1 MTPTK
6 LLIGQIAIV
15 FAIMILGVWAATQ
28 WAASMLGYQGGLG
41 RPWLIVGGFP
51 LYRPWQL
58 FVWWYEFD
66 AYAPRLFNKAGALA
80 ATSGFLGCGAAVV
93 GSLWRARQAGNV
105 TTYGSAHWAETAEI
119 ERAGLL
125 GSAGVFLGER
135 DGSYLRHDGPEHV
148 IAFAPTRSGKG
159 VGLVVPTLLGW
170 TGSAVIHDIKGENW
184 QLTAGWRSRFSHC
197 LLFDPTDGRS
207 AKYNPLL
214 EVRRGETEVRDVQ
227 NIADI
232 LVDPVIA
239 TDRRIYHVEAVST
252 ERTAIAAL
260 SWSYP
265 GDGLAIAR
273 APAALPPEPV
283 AAGIAV
289 DQLNFDYRIEG
300 DNVSWRPVRA
310 FDDGHQVFI
319 EFPPNIGE
327 GEAPPLFVTGADGKA
342 ELTNYRLKGRYY
354 IVDGLF
360 AAAELR
366 LGGKHQKVVRIR
378 NESAGTRQRRPA

>member
-1 MTPTK
+1 MIRSFFMATAAGAFACSGASAVPSGIDTIAAGKHETPLTMQRQSHRHRVRPK
-6 LLIGQIAIV
+6 RHLS
-15 FAIMILGVWAATQ
+15 FALEHRVKSAPLTTVATANREAVREPAGAFYMGAAQ
-28 WAASMLGYQGGLG
+28 VY
-41 RPWLIVGGFP
+41 PWSEGA
-51 LYRPWQL
+51 LYRL
-58 FVWWYEFD
+58 
-66 AYAPRLFNKAGALA
+66 YAAPEQISDIALEPGENLVSVAAGDTVRWVIGDTA
-80 ATSGFLGCGAAVV
+80 S
-93 GSLWRARQAGNV
+93 
-105 TTYGSAHWAETAEI
+105 GSAPA
-119 ERAGLL
+119 
-125 GSAGVFLGER
+125 
-135 DGSYLRHDGPEHV
+135 
-148 IAFAPTRSGKG
+148 
-159 VGLVVPTLLGW
+159 
-170 TGSAVIHDIKGENW
+170 
-184 QLTAGWRSRFSHC
+184 
-197 LLFDPTDGRS
+197 
-207 AKYNPLL
+207 
-214 EVRRGETEVRDVQ
+214 RRVH
-227 NIADI
+227 I
-232 LVDPVIA
+232 LVKPVAADLETNLVIA